1 MWAGGEDCICREGRL
16 KRTKSLVMELKPISI
31 SKETSRRM
39 AVMSFVC
46 ACLIV
51 LIHCTPA
58 PDKSTWQWWVA
69 NLLGANGL
77 CRIAVPWFFV
87 ASAFFLAGRFGE
99 TSWYS
104 NAVKKRVRT
113 LLVPFVIWAMIGLL
127 FHWLMWYGIQKAG
140 YVCGVQN
147 PMANGILPGLVGA
160 LGFDPSRM
168 NIGPIWYLRMLF
180 ALVLVSPLICWA
192 TLRFRC
198 AVPVVLLLG
207 YGVYDSVVHFT
218 DFWEYVISLRG
229 IAYFSVGVAV
239 RFGMFCGILG
249 VARRMQSLTF
259 MLAAVSLLVNMI
271 ARYYGATL
279 LENLSDFLMVPL
291 LMGLV
296 WRSFTSV
303 RLPVWCTTNA
313 FALYVMHGTFLFISI
328 AVIVAFRL
336 RPMMDGSVALA
347 FMRWVFAIG
356 TSLILAQ
363 AIKKLCPGTAR
374 ILFGGR

>member
-1 MWAGGEDCICREGRL
+1 MQTN
-16 KRTKSLVMELKPISI
+16 RTIPIEI
-31 SKETSRRM
+31 TQETSRRM

-46 ACLIV
+46 ACMIV
-51 LIHCTPA
+51 MIHCTPH
-58 PDKSTWQWWVA
+58 PDCGTWQWWVA

-87 ASAFFLAGRFGE
+87 ASGFFLAGRAGE
-99 TSWYS
+99 PSWYS
-104 NAVKKRVRT
+104 NAVRKRVRT
-113 LLVPFVIWAMIGLL
+113 LLVPFAIWAIIGLL
-127 FHWLMWYGIQKAG
+127 FHWLMWYGIQKTG

-147 PMANGILPGLVGA
+147 PMANGMLPGVISA
-160 LGFDPSRM
+160 LGFNPSKI

-180 ALVLVSPLICWA
+180 VLALVSPLICSA
-192 TLRFRC
+192 TSRFRS
-198 AVPVVLLLG
+198 AVPFVLLIG
-207 YGVYDSVVHFT
+207 YGVYDAFVHFS

-229 IAYFSVGVAV
+229 IAYFSVGVAL
-239 RFGMFCGILG
+239 RFGIFSGILG
-249 VARRMQSLTF
+249 VARRFQTLTF
-259 MLAAVSLLVNMI
+259 ILAAVSLLVNI
-271 ARYYGATL
+271 VARYYGVTL
-279 LENLSDFLMVPL
+279 LENLSDFVMVPL

-296 WRSFTSV
+296 WRSLTSV

-328 AVIVAFRL
+328 AVIVACRL
-336 RPMMDGSVALA
+336 RSMMEGSVALA

-356 TSLILAQ
+356 ASLIFAL